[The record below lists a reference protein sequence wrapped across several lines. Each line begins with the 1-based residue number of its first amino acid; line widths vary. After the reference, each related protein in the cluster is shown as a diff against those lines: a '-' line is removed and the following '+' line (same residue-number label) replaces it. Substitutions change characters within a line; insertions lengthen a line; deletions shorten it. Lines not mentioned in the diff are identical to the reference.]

1 MLRKLR
7 KSIFWIAVSAAAQ
20 TPPALTL
27 EQAVTTALRNHPQV
41 AAAQDQVNY
50 AHQQVTENRAAYY
63 PQVSG
68 EITGSQA
75 NTDARIGAGQLQ
87 ASRLFNRFGSGLDL
101 SQLLTDSGRTP
112 NLVASARLQQQAS
125 ESTLSATRYDVILAV
140 NRAYFGVLNAQAVV
154 KVARETVTARQFVA
168 DQINELAKNGLKSQ
182 VDVAFA
188 DVNVSEAKLLLLRA
202 QDAVTSA
209 MAELGRTLGSDQP
222 ANYQLADVPLP
233 PGPPPT
239 VDQLVTQA
247 VDNRPELASL
257 QFQSESAYKFFEA
270 EKDLS
275 YPTVTVAAV
284 GGLLPWINAPN
295 NSTVAF
301 GYEGIGANVSI
312 PVFNGHLFAARRE
325 AAREKAFEADQNLR
339 NERERIARD
348 VRVAYSSLV
357 DAYQRIDV
365 TAEFLRQAALAL
377 ELAQGRYNNG
387 LSDIVVLTQAQLNQT
402 QAEIENISAKYDY
415 QTQYSVVQYTIGA
428 LR

>member
-50 AHQQVTENRAAYY
+50 AQQQVTENRAAYY